1 MFAQIGGFLIDS
13 LFGFF
18 VFLAL
23 LRFFMQSQRVSFRN
37 PIGQLVISLT
47 NWAVLPVRK
56 LFPGIGG
63 FDWASLAVAWLAQ
76 LAEVFLLH
84 LIFGTGIALS
94 VALLLSLIELIRSSL
109 YLLLFIVIVQV
120 VISWLSPGHPLS
132 PVFDALTRPFY
143 NFFHRLVKPINNID
157 LSPLF
162 VALTVQ
168 NLLIALKDIEP
179 ALLAT
184 L

>member
-1 MFAQIGGFLIDS
+1 MFAQIGSFLIES

-37 PIGQLVISLT
+37 PIGQLVIALT
-47 NWAVLPVRK
+47 NWGVLPLRRF
-56 LFPGIGG
+56 FPGVGG
-63 FDWASLAVAWLAQ
+63 FDWASLAVAWLAL

-84 LIFGTGIALS
+84 MLFGTSIALS
-94 VALLLSLIELIRSSL
+94 TALLLSLIELIRSSL

-120 VISWLSPGHPLS
+120 IVSWLSPGHPLS
-132 PVFDALTRPFY
+132 PVFNALTQPFY
-143 NFFHRLVKPINNID
+143 AFFQRLIKPIGNID

-168 NLLIALKDIEP
+168 ILLIALRDLEP
-179 ALLAT
+179 ALLAAM
-184 L
+184 